1 MFNDQQ
7 IRADQIKSEMEAE
20 TLFEIKREIA
30 EKRNSAQPS
39 MTLKE
44 SSPAVRFAASSV
56 KANKFGFDI
65 K

>member
-1 MFNDQQ
+1 
-7 IRADQIKSEMEAE
+7 MEAE